1 MNTAARLEGA
11 NKPLD
16 TKVLVSR
23 EAMELTGLD
32 WFRPMGRI
40 TLRGRATPVEVFEP
54 VPGMSE
60 ADKAISAAIIS
71 AHDAGDSASVQ
82 TLTDT
87 MPESVKDDAMIN
99 LLQRL
104 QQTHKGESYVL
115 G

>member
-11 NKPLD
+11 NKTLE

-23 EAMELTGLD
+23 EAMERTGLD

-40 TLRGRATPVEVFEP
+40 NLRGRATPVEVFEP
-54 VPGMSE
+54 VPVMSE
-60 ADKAISAAIIS
+60 ADKAISALIIS
-71 AHDAGDSASVQ
+71 AHDLGDSAAVQ

-87 MPESVKDDAMIN
+87 MPESAKDDAMIN